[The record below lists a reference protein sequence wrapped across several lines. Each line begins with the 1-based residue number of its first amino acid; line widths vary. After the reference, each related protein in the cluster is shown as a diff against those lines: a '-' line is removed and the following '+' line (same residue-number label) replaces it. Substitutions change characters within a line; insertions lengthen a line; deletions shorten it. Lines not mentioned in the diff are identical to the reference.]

1 MEGSFLLVEE
11 RFGLNDIFV
20 ISLIIVLYGLIFTI
34 KSPFRNRM
42 ISFLLIMW
50 GIVVAGLFDNTLGAS
65 PYDYYDI
72 MDGEKYTDMDLVAYL
87 LYGPFGYFFIYIME
101 KWKIKN
107 IRLLLY
113 ILAWSLMGIAFEY
126 VNVKVGVFIYKNGYE
141 LFFSFPIY
149 LFTQTALV
157 YFYKF
162 IISDGVKT
170 LSQ

>member
-20 ISLIIVLYGLIFTI
+20 ISLIIVLYGLIFTL

-42 ISFLLIMW
+42 ISFLLILW
-50 GIVVAGLFDNTLGAS
+50 GIVIAGLFDNTLGAS

-72 MDGEKYTDMDLVAYL
+72 MDGEKYTGMDLVAYL

-107 IRLLLY
+107 IRL
-113 ILAWSLMGIAFEY
+113 
-126 VNVKVGVFIYKNGYE
+126 
-141 LFFSFPIY
+141 
-149 LFTQTALV
+149 
-157 YFYKF
+157 
-162 IISDGVKT
+162 
-170 LSQ
+170 